1 MKLGANKVVKINAF
15 GLLDTESLEAYLS
28 KMALEGW
35 MISKVSKT
43 SLTFE
48 KIDSKA
54 IRFFVDITDKDLTG
68 DNYIPTKD
76 YIDSAKEENLEHV
89 CGNEKFQIFINRGT
103 KKRIDKKKLKL
114 NRVFTEEFGIII
126 NIVIVLMPFL
136 LGNSMFGESFINF
149 ISSNFLIIW
158 IIAGAIVIL
167 FNLLIIILKLI
178 KYKRIMKEDNH
189 SFDEVTHYKPHYLLN
204 KYVNFT
210 GILFVTFTIISTIG
224 FTFDDGKNISKG
236 QMPLSL
242 EDFNIDIQEV
252 RECTQVRSSSPFAK
266 YDDYYDYIGNE
277 EPEEGSSTLSYSIFE
292 SKYHKIMDK
301 AVYSILK
308 EVNEYESNCK
318 KLADKEELKN
328 WGAKEVYEA
337 DLIYDRIIVYDDKI
351 ITISSSLDYNKK
363 NIDIIKNK
371 ILNYDK

>member
-1 MKLGANKVVKINAF
+1 MKLGANKVVKVNAF

-48 KIDSKA
+48 KIDSKV

-76 YIDSAKEENLEHV
+76 YIDSAKKENLEHV
-89 CGNEKFQIFINRGT
+89 CGSEKFQIFINRGT
-103 KKRIDKKKLKL
+103 KKRIDKKKLKFR
-114 NRVFTEEFGIII
+114 RVFTEEFGIIT
-126 NIVIVLMPFL
+126 NIVIALIPFL
-136 LGNSMFGESFINF
+136 FGNSLFGESFINF

-158 IIAGAIVIL
+158 IIAGAVVLL

-178 KYKRIMKEDNH
+178 KYKRIMKEYNH
-189 SFDEVTHYKPHYLLN
+189 SFDEVTYYKPHYLLN

-210 GILFVTFTIISTIG
+210 GILFVIFTVISVTG

-242 EDFNIDIQEV
+242 EDFNIDIQEI
-252 RECTQVRSSSPFAK
+252 RECIQVRSSSPFAK
-266 YDDYYDYIGNE
+266 YVDYYDYIGNKE
-277 EPEEGSSTLSYSIFE
+277 SEEGSSTLSYSIFE

-308 EVNEYESNCK
+308 ESNEYEVNCK

-328 WGAKEVYEA
+328 WGAKEVYES
-337 DLIYDRIIVYDDKI
+337 DFIYDRIIVYDNKI
-351 ITISSSLDYNKK
+351 ITMSSSLDYNKK
-363 NIDIIKNK
+363 NIDIIKSK
-371 ILNYDK
+371 ILN